1 MNCSRMHSQAYD
13 CFTPIVILATVLY
26 YWGEC
31 GQEAVTVSQVE
42 GKTYGK

>member
-26 YWGEC
+26 YRGEC
-31 GQEAVTVSQVE
+31 GQEAVKVFQIDGT
-42 GKTYGK
+42 TYAK